1 LGEEGRRLTT
11 WRGRDWRIEEEAA
24 AEEVGEGGEEEEEA
38 WWWGRRRSRPPASR
52 QRRTRSAS
60 MADREVGVRRKEG
73 RSVFLLVGTAAA
85 GWRTVR
91 SGFGQGWDWAA
102 QE

>member
-11 WRGRDWRIEEEAA
+11 WRGRDWRIEEEEA
-24 AEEVGEGGEEEEEA
+24 AEAEVREGGEEEEEA

-60 MADREVGVRRKEG
+60 MADGEVRVRRKEG
-73 RSVFLLVGTAAA
+73 EKCFLACWNCRCYCYCCYVEHRGLG
-85 GWRTVR
+85 
-91 SGFGQGWDWAA
+91 
-102 QE
+102 